1 MSVGDM
7 VTGGV
12 WIAAGAVWAAKAL
25 GPGRF
30 RSRAR
35 SSPGRHQEIPDK
47 RPVNRQHLGLAVVS
61 AALGVLTFAHWLS
74 YGAARWSLGIPVSA
88 LVIWFA
94 WSDLGSWRR
103 SRLRRKAGSPTA
115 GQP

>member
-7 VTGGV
+7 VTGGL
-12 WIAAGAVWAAKAL
+12 WIAAGVVWAAKAL

-30 RSRAR
+30 RGRAR
-35 SSPGRHQEIPDK
+35 SSPGRHQESPAR
-47 RPVNRQHLGLAVVS
+47 RPINWQHLGLAVIS
-61 AALGVLTFAHWLS
+61 AAVGVLTIAHWLT
-74 YGAARWSLGIPVSA
+74 YDAARWSMGISLSA
-88 LVIWFA
+88 LIIWFA
-94 WSDLGSWRR
+94 ASDLGSWRR